1 MLDIL
6 IKRDLLREFVH
17 VPINHDANI
26 SALLGLLKDLL
37 MTAFSAPHD
46 RCQKLNP
53 ASFGEFHDTVDH
65 LIDSLPL
72 DHAAAVRAVR
82 DTDPRVKKTQVI
94 VNLRNCSDR
103 GPRIPVRRFLVD
115 GNGGRKT
122 LNTLHIRLLH
132 LTEELA
138 GIRRQRLH
146 IASLSFCI
154 NRIKC
159 Q

>member
-6 IKRDLLREFVH
+6 VERDLLREFVH
-17 VPINHDANI
+17 ISVDHDADI
-26 SALLGLLKDLL
+26 SALLCLLEDFLV
-37 MTAFSAPHD
+37 TAFSAPHD

-53 ASFGEFHDTVDH
+53 ASLRQFHDPVDH
-65 LIDSLPL
+65 LIDGLPL
-72 DHAAAVRAVR
+72 DHTAAVRTMR
-82 DTDPRVKKTQVI
+82 DADSRVKKTQVI
-94 VNLRNCSDR
+94 VNLRHSSDR

-122 LNTLHIRLLH
+122 FDTLHIRLLH